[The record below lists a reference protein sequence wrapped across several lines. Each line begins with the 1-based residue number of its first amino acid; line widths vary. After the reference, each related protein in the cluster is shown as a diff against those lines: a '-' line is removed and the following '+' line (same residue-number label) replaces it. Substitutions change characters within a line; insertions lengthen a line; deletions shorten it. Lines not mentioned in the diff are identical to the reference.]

1 MAKIYNQGNHTY
13 SRLIEEYRVS
23 NVALRSWVTR
33 YNNSKSFDI
42 NDTQNR
48 RRKRINQTSKR
59 KSTAKNGK

>member
-1 MAKIYNQGNHTY
+1 MVKIKDMAKIYNQGNHTY

-42 NDTQNR
+42 NDT
-48 RRKRINQTSKR
+48 
-59 KSTAKNGK
+59 